1 MKFRALWQF
10 TALGICVLAHGI
22 AASAP
27 LLDVRESIALSVAP
41 GTAWQAVKDFDN
53 MAWHPAVATTQLTA
67 GRNNERQAVRLL
79 TLKDGATMREQLR
92 EYDDARRAQHYAM
105 LDSPLPVTD
114 YEASLAVTQGEG
126 GGAVVT
132 WQARFR
138 RKEGAAMD
146 DTAVRSTISG
156 IFAAGLG
163 NLKQLL
169 QGQR

>member
-10 TALGICVLAHGI
+10 TALGLGVLAHGV
-22 AASAP
+22 AASAS
-27 LLDVRESIALSVAP
+27 LLDVRESIAVGVAP
-41 GTAWQAVKDFDN
+41 ETAWKAVKNFDN
-53 MAWHPAVATTQLTA
+53 MAWHPAVAATQLTA
-67 GRNNERQAVRLL
+67 GRHNESQAVRLL
-79 TLKDGATMREQLR
+79 TLKDGAKMTEQLR
-92 EYDDARRAQHYAM
+92 EQDDAHMAQHYVM

-114 YEASLAVTQGEG
+114 YEASLAVVPGEG
-126 GGAVVT
+126 SGSVVT

-146 DTAVRSTISG
+146 DEAARKTISG

-169 QGQR
+169 EAQR